1 MSNAVTADQS
11 NTNNSP
17 ISANGTSNNS
27 NQYQPQLI
35 EAAQQAK
42 WANDKRYEV
51 GNEPSDK
58 PSRYMLSMFPYPSG
72 KLHMG
77 HVRNYTISDVLSR
90 YYRLKGFEVM
100 QPMGWDGFGL
110 PAENAAIANQT
121 PPAAWTF
128 ANIDNMRAQ
137 LKLLGLSIDWSRE
150 FATCSPEYYQ
160 WEQWLFLQ
168 LYKKGLVYK
177 KLSTVNWDP
186 IDNTVLANEQVIDGK
201 GWRSGAPVEKRDIPM
216 YYFNITDYA
225 DELLDDL
232 DQLEGHWPSEV
243 LTMQRNWIGRSS
255 GMEVHFPYELAGQEN
270 TLDVFTTRPD
280 TLMGVTYVAVAA
292 EHPLAQ
298 YASEQDDVIA
308 QFCALCKKGSV
319 AEADLAKAEKIGMD
333 TGLTVTHPLTGEE
346 VPVWVAN
353 YVLMSY
359 GSGAVMAVPAHDE
372 RDYEFAT
379 KYNLPIK
386 QVIDIPNGYFD
397 EIEAD
402 AKANDT
408 QANLAY
414 TERNTLVN
422 SGEFDGLAFEQA
434 FEAMLNK
441 LEPQELA
448 KKKIQYRLRD
458 WGVSRQRYWGCPIPM
473 VNCEHCG
480 TVPVEEQDL
489 PVVLPT
495 DVVPDGRGNPLKN
508 IPEFVNTTCPK
519 CGNPA
524 ERETDTFD
532 TFVESSWY
540 YARFASPNDAQNM
553 VNKSAANKWLPVD
566 QYVGGVEHAVMHLL
580 YARFFHKLM
589 RDENLVTGDEPFANL
604 MTQGMVLAGTF
615 YRVNADGSTTYYFAE
630 DIDIEFDE
638 RGQPIKALLK
648 ADGQPVTIGKI
659 EKMSKSK
666 NNGVDPQLTIDKYGA
681 DTVRLYTLFTAPADQ
696 TLEWSDD
703 ALKGPYNFV
712 KKVWRIATEHMQA
725 LADANLSLDSL
736 NNDALNT
743 DDLSKEAK
751 NLRRKT
757 HETIAKIDNDLGDR
771 LALNT
776 PVSSLMELS
785 NELASFKASNEQDLR
800 VQHEALVDLLTML
813 SVYAPHV
820 GEHLLEALGLES
832 SALTYP
838 AVDENALV
846 QDTITMVV
854 QVNGKMRGKMDVA
867 PNSDPEQLKVQAR
880 TMESVAKFI
889 TGDIKKEIVV
899 PNKLVNIVVAG

>member
-1 MSNAVTADQS
+1 MSNAVTADQTD
-11 NTNNSP
+11 NHHYN
-17 ISANGTSNNS
+17 
-27 NQYQPQLI
+27 PQAI
-35 EAAQQAK
+35 EAAQQTK
-42 WANDKRYEV
+42 WATDKRFEV
-51 GNEPSDK
+51 SNEPSDK

-90 YYRLKGFEVM
+90 YYRLKGYEVM

-186 IDNTVLANEQVIDGK
+186 VDNTVLANEQVIDGK
-201 GWRSGAPVEKRDIPM
+201 GWRSGAAVEKRDIPM

-243 LTMQRNWIGRSS
+243 LTMQRNWIGRSA
-255 GMEVHFPYELAGQEN
+255 GMEVHFPYKLAGEEN

-298 YASEQDDVIA
+298 YAAENDDMIA

-372 RDYEFAT
+372 RDYEFAV

-386 QVIDIPNGYFD
+386 QVINTPDGYFD
-397 EIEAD
+397 DLKAD
-402 AKANDT
+402 AKANDSEV
-408 QANLAY
+408 NLAY

-422 SGEFDGLAFEQA
+422 SGEFDGLDFEQA
-434 FEAMLNK
+434 FDAMLAK
-441 LEPQELA
+441 LEPKSLA

-473 VNCEHCG
+473 INCEHCG

-540 YARFASPNDAQNM
+540 YARFASPTDTQNM

-630 DIDIEFDE
+630 DIDIDYND
-638 RGQPIKALLK
+638 RGQPIKATLK
-648 ADGQPVTIGKI
+648 LDGQPVTIGKI

-712 KKVWRIATEHMQA
+712 KKVWRIANDHMQA
-725 LADANLSLDSL
+725 LTAANISIDTL
-736 NNDALNT
+736 NGAILNT
-743 DDLSKEAK
+743 EGLSKEAK

-757 HETIAKIDNDLGDR
+757 HETIAKIDSDLGDR

-776 PVSSLMELS
+776 PVSSLMELA
-785 NELASFKASNEQDLR
+785 NELTAFNASSEQELH
-800 VQHEALVDLLTML
+800 VKHEALTNLLIML

-820 GEHLLEALGLES
+820 GEHLLEQLGLDT
-832 SALTYP
+832 LTLDYP
-838 AVDENALV
+838 TVDESALV
-846 QDTITMVV
+846 QDMITMVV

-867 PNSDPEQLKVQAR
+867 PNSDPEQLKEQAR

-889 TGDIKKEIVV
+889 TGEIKKEIVV